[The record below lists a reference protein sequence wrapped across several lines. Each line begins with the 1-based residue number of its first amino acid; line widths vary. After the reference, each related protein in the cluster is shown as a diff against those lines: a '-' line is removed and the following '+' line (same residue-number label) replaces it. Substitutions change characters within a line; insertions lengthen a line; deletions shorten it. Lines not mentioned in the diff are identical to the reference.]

1 MSLVEAII
9 NKILSYSKSHVAI
22 LKETFEFHLYVLSV
36 LTDHGKV
43 DSLKVYLDITDTLLC
58 QWIKNPNVIGGGFK
72 KPKEEIEVFVLYNI
86 HKDNFIIN
94 SSGRLF

>member
-1 MSLVEAII
+1 MSLVEATV

-43 DSLKVYLDITDTLLC
+43 DSLKFYLDTSDALLC
-58 QWIKNPNVIGGGFK
+58 LWINNPNVIGGAFK
-72 KPKEEIEVFVLYNI
+72 KPKEEIEVSCVI
-86 HKDNFIIN
+86 
-94 SSGRLF
+94 